1 MLNFGPA
8 STPGE
13 PLVPVAAQD
22 SSARYPYLHNGVS
35 LALQPV
41 LSFPTPVVKNVMF
54 YVDRDMGTNKEI
66 TERYPLESHYQ
77 PEGCSFMAPYMR
89 DAILTHYEPVITAPG
104 KNIYRFYY
112 VVPPELQH
120 IYNIDEHKKDTD
132 GYTLEDTARTNEMFY
147 RDYKRTETQRIWH
160 EPVPASAG
168 ELVPYNIATS
178 TLPFIKFEGFP
189 NAVVNNITTNE
200 NSQSE
205 PGKVSIQISFKIK
218 GMESTDAP
226 RSASV
231 STRFSNEE
239 FFGVD
244 FKMPSILVTEAPV
257 EMTPEVPGVK
267 TLCPPGGEGQGSLS
281 NPTLSAL
288 KGTDLY
294 PEEDPFVYA
303 GYSSDNHYEFHVNLL
318 PKPNPGAQKTFNC
331 PTILIPGRTFPQGTY
346 SSTTL
351 KNIQLIIAPNAAESS
366 VAVLD
371 PDYSFEFT
379 VKLANGTVNK
389 YSIDFINGYPEQI
402 YMVPTAADY
411 SVSVYYQ
418 LNASYY
424 QFVGYQEAKAEKPS
438 AKFSYAPFAQDFFY
452 NGERYRI
459 EWDKFPVQMSCKVG
473 TAEYGQGLYTAF
485 YVYKYEG
492 YRPYQPGYWEEKEVE
507 VGENKK
513 IDGKFKTFH
522 QITRTFVYRLK
533 EYVPLKMG
541 TFDPS
546 NQVSGIYPPS
556 FNPENKLE
564 DQTGYEYTPDFAEH
578 HESTGYDAQLV
589 HEERIP
595 FEEDYM
601 NKVFVRVRRVYM
613 TVPGP
618 VVKELVAYSSYRL
631 GDTVWASGGPGQA
644 HPWVAQVAQRWSREV
659 WAFPDCQPDQAG
671 QDPRVAQVP
680 VMPQEALKASPVTKG
695 WDKGSFPALQRYT
708 ISSMYKTNN
717 NLTLQDTKE
726 SLSADCC
733 NPPSSFIRCL
743 KTTVY
748 NNEMLDWTNGTDLPP
763 LTPPDPSEGCSKWQ
777 VVSSVTVKEGHSVLE
792 QRKTCTTVDYVNEYW
807 ESRMDE
813 KTGFVVPVIRK
824 LVDEPTSTFIDPV
837 TGALTD
843 GWKKSTDQFGNE
855 IYIQEEPQPGWIK
868 TRQYSTPCHAVDT
881 ITPKP
886 GLGYYKRYTTA
897 VQFSFPPVIVGNSVW
912 SVRRQPNM
920 SGRVSD
926 ESFMYWAKKDGY
938 SGYCSAVVEEV
949 FSPDATLPAGWSLG
963 VSPQFV
969 TNSGSF
975 SSPLLSASLP
985 AALHSG
991 ITFIANVGNR
1001 DAIWSQSS
1009 FSYVWSA
1016 TSRTNWSAVTFTQVQ
1031 PYGTGVILKKTTI
1044 SPPA

>member
-1 MLNFGPA
+1 M
-8 STPGE
+8 
-13 PLVPVAAQD
+13 
-22 SSARYPYLHNGVS
+22 
-35 LALQPV
+35 
-41 LSFPTPVVKNVMF
+41 
-54 YVDRDMGTNKEI
+54 
-66 TERYPLESHYQ
+66 
-77 PEGCSFMAPYMR
+77 
-89 DAILTHYEPVITAPG
+89 
-104 KNIYRFYY
+104 
-112 VVPPELQH
+112 
-120 IYNIDEHKKDTD
+120 
-132 GYTLEDTARTNEMFY
+132 
-147 RDYKRTETQRIWH
+147 
-160 EPVPASAG
+160 
-168 ELVPYNIATS
+168 
-178 TLPFIKFEGFP
+178 
-189 NAVVNNITTNE
+189 
-200 NSQSE
+200 
-205 PGKVSIQISFKIK
+205 
-218 GMESTDAP
+218 
-226 RSASV
+226 
-231 STRFSNEE
+231 
-239 FFGVD
+239 
-244 FKMPSILVTEAPV
+244 
-257 EMTPEVPGVK
+257 
-267 TLCPPGGEGQGSLS
+267 
-281 NPTLSAL
+281 
-288 KGTDLY
+288 
-294 PEEDPFVYA
+294 
-303 GYSSDNHYEFHVNLL
+303 
-318 PKPNPGAQKTFNC
+318 
-331 PTILIPGRTFPQGTY
+331 
-346 SSTTL
+346 
-351 KNIQLIIAPNAAESS
+351 
-366 VAVLD
+366 
-371 PDYSFEFT
+371 
-379 VKLANGTVNK
+379 
-389 YSIDFINGYPEQI
+389 
-402 YMVPTAADY
+402 
-411 SVSVYYQ
+411 
-418 LNASYY
+418 
-424 QFVGYQEAKAEKPS
+424 
-438 AKFSYAPFAQDFFY
+438 
-452 NGERYRI
+452 
-459 EWDKFPVQMSCKVG
+459 
-473 TAEYGQGLYTAF
+473 
-485 YVYKYEG
+485 
-492 YRPYQPGYWEEKEVE
+492 
-507 VGENKK
+507 
-513 IDGKFKTFH
+513 
-522 QITRTFVYRLK
+522 
-533 EYVPLKMG
+533 
-541 TFDPS
+541 
-546 NQVSGIYPPS
+546 
-556 FNPENKLE
+556 
-564 DQTGYEYTPDFAEH
+564 
-578 HESTGYDAQLV
+578 
-589 HEERIP
+589 
-595 FEEDYM
+595 
-601 NKVFVRVRRVYM
+601 
-613 TVPGP
+613 
-618 VVKELVAYSSYRL
+618 
-631 GDTVWASGGPGQA
+631 
-644 HPWVAQVAQRWSREV
+644 AQVAQRWSREV

-748 NNEMLDWTNGTDLPP
+748 NNETLDWTNGTDLPP